1 MIYLFNELFLKAI
14 LFVEA
19 IACASSTHGLVRNL
33 YHGWRLLVLTRNTAF
48 SIKVISYAFRLPH
61 KLFFLRWVHV
71 FVTNNI
77 SRLSWKKYS
86 YMVFITL
93 LLDFAIIMNF
103 PNKPFQKNISWVLN
117 KSNFK
122 TNINSV
128 IKLLRRLKYKI
139 ETVSF

>member
-1 MIYLFNELFLKAI
+1 MLLGYHINCFFWGEFMFLSLI
-14 LFVEA
+14 
-19 IACASSTHGLVRNL
+19 
-33 YHGWRLLVLTRNTAF
+33 
-48 SIKVISYAFRLPH
+48 ISLD
-61 KLFFLRWVHV
+61 FLG
-71 FVTNNI
+71 
-77 SRLSWKKYS
+77 KKYS

-93 LLDFAIIMNF
+93 LLDFATIMNF
-103 PNKPFQKNISWVLN
+103 PNKPFQKNVSWVLN